1 MDSAKSLLRRQFVL
15 GTCLAACMSGP
26 ALPVKAEAQG
36 RLGPNLVLTTKSD
49 DELFER
55 IINGKQGTAM
65 APNRMRMSEQDIR
78 AVIAYLRSL
87 QQLRPG
93 MPDLSPS
100 QGSPTSTETLNH
112 GSGKPQCGVLYLSGV
127 KTSGT

>member
-1 MDSAKSLLRRQFVL
+1 MVAEGRQL
-15 GTCLAACMSGP
+15 YLTNGCYACHG
-26 ALPVKAEAQG
+26 LEAQG

-87 QQLRPG
+87 QQLRPR

-100 QGSPTSTETLNH
+100 EGSPNSTETLN
-112 GSGKPQCGVLYLSGV
+112 QAR
-127 KTSGT
+127 

>member
-1 MDSAKSLLRRQFVL
+1 MVAMRVMAWKRRD
-15 GTCLAACMSGP
+15 A
-26 ALPVKAEAQG
+26 
-36 RLGPNLVLTTKSD
+36 LGPNLVLTTKSD

-87 QQLRPG
+87 LPG
-93 MPDLSPS
+93 MPDFSPN
-100 QGSPTSTETLNH
+100 QGSPTSTATLN
-112 GSGKPQCGVLYLSGV
+112 QAR
-127 KTSGT
+127 